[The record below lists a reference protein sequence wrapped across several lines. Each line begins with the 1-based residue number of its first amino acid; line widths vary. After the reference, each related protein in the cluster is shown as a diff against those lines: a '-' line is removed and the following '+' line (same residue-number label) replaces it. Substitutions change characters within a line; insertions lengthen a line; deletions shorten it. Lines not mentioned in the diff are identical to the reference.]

1 MKTDTEILSFTDR
14 GAYREWLAKNRSR
27 ECGVWIVFE
36 KGSKRFTANDALEES
51 ICFGW
56 IDGVMKSM
64 DEKTYRK
71 YFSRRKNTA
80 KWSDKNKAIYAD
92 LTKRG
97 LMTDSGMEVYK
108 PVDGPAFGS
117 TAGSVTGATTGAT
130 TDSAVKP
137 AVKTVADMSE
147 KILTLKEA
155 LHDDKDALRLFDAK
169 PPSKQKQF
177 AGFYCDA
184 KTDVTRAKRKDK
196 IVGALRDNYG
206 GMLY

>member
-1 MKTDTEILSFTDR
+1 MLSMKTDTEILSFTDR

-64 DEKTYRK
+64 DEKAYRK
-71 YFSRRKNTA
+71 YFSRRKDTA

-92 LTKRG
+92 LVKRG
-97 LMTDSGMEVYK
+97 RMTDSGMEVYK
-108 PVDGPAFGS
+108 PVDGPVS
-117 TAGSVTGATTGAT
+117 GAT